1 MAILAKNLDLFEELV
16 ILDKEGKELAEKL
29 NMKFCIT
36 SACMNIPGVKKFL
49 NELIID
55 YIKIAN
61 PEDEKNFNFKLDG
74 KKKEKVKKK
83 RNVGS
88 ENFLKKI

>member
-1 MAILAKNLDLFEELV
+1 
-16 ILDKEGKELAEKL
+16 
-29 NMKFCIT
+29 
-36 SACMNIPGVKKFL
+36 MNIPGVKKFL
-49 NELIID
+49 NDLIID

-88 ENFLKKI
+88 ENFLKKGKPIVWILPKNLDNLPIFYLFIK